1 MFNLKQLTERF
12 FAEVEF
18 CKRELPRVNALLD
31 QATDPGASEFDRR
44 NALNQL
50 IGDGYIP
57 VGNLDEKPTGNFLT
71 DIEQAFR

>member
-12 FAEVEF
+12 FEEVEF
-18 CKRELPRVNALLD
+18 CQQELPRVNALLD
-31 QATDPGASEFDRR
+31 QATDPNASAFDRQ

-50 IGDGYIP
+50 IGDGYIS
-57 VGNLDEKPTGNFLT
+57 VGNLDAKPTGNFLT